1 MSSALTSDRRLFHGH
16 QEQLFS
22 APFSL
27 FHAAEYLAGAT
38 THPAEDPTTV
48 YAWDSMATVGQT
60 APSETCHG
68 HTLYSTPPSRNPV
81 PHAPDASLDYPR
93 SEPSPRFWLAA
104 RGKSWRDSYSFAM
117 LYSKVMIT
125 IADDPYEHAQADGIS
140 ILSVLADPR
149 CSRQLKPLSI
159 RPAVQHRIADAIE
172 EFRF

>member
-1 MSSALTSDRRLFHGH
+1 MSSALTSDYPLAMVIKNNS
-16 QEQLFS
+16 S
-22 APFSL
+22 ASFSL

-38 THPAEDPTTV
+38 THPAQDPTTV

-68 HTLYSTPPSRNPV
+68 HTLYSPPPSRNPV

-93 SEPSPRFWLAA
+93 SEPSPRVWLAA

-125 IADDPYEHAQADGIS
+125 IADDPHEHAQADGIS
-140 ILSVLADPR
+140 ILSVADPR